1 MAGSVREGGRRRK
14 RKPHVEPASGR
25 RSFWKL
31 RRVVVFKA
39 APPPARLP
47 PSAPR
52 PRSARTAALT
62 APRPWPWWDSTWA
75 SRAATSPWRG
85 PAASRR
91 WPTSS
96 ATAARREYGGG
107 TLGRSAGHPSRLE
120 GAGSF
125 QGVPPG
131 RNGAACPP
139 LLPSLPWF
147 NKSPPKLGCFKV
159 KATPAGPGAEL
170 SRLLFFAAPWFPLGP
185 RTERSASRL
194 KTR

>member
-62 APRPWPWWDSTWA
+62 APRPWPWWASTWA

-107 TLGRSAGHPSRLE
+107 GHGGDIGAQRGAPLTAGRCWKL
-120 GAGSF
+120 
-125 QGVPPG
+125 PG
-131 RNGAACPP
+131 GAAGPERGSLPPP
-139 LLPSLPWF
+139 LPSCLPS
-147 NKSPPKLGCFKV
+147 
-159 KATPAGPGAEL
+159 PGL
-170 SRLLFFAAPWFPLGP
+170 INP
-185 RTERSASRL
+185 RRN
-194 KTR
+194 